1 MRLCAELMQSKGGSM
16 KKGILML
23 MVLLTAMVPAAS
35 QAQSIVISVSQ
46 FVEHPALD
54 AVLKG
59 FQNSLDDKKLSVT
72 YNVHNA
78 QANMSTANQ
87 IGHQIMGEKPR
98 MILAI
103 ATPAA
108 QACAQ
113 ALKKSPHMRKTPMLF
128 TAVTDPISAGLVKDL
143 RNPGANITGVSDML
157 PVGKHLEMV
166 KSFLPSLKRLGFL
179 YNAGEVNSKILVP
192 LFKSEGRKIGVE
204 IVETTVSK
212 SSDVFQAVKSL
223 VGKVD
228 AVFIPTDN
236 TVVSALESAIKVCQ
250 QNKLPLFNADV
261 DSVKRGSIAAMGFD
275 YYQHGYQTGALAQR
289 ILNGADPAVTPVETQ
304 ENLQLH
310 INKQAALKMG
320 VDIPA
325 ALMDRADKIY
335 E

>member
-1 MRLCAELMQSKGGSM
+1 
-16 KKGILML
+16 
-23 MVLLTAMVPAAS
+23 VLVAMTSVMA
-35 QAQSIVISVSQ
+35 QARSYRISVSQ

-59 FQNSLDDKKLSVT
+59 FQDYMAAKKVDVI
-72 YNVHNA
+72 YQVHNA
-78 QANMSTANQ
+78 QANMATANQ
-87 IGHQIMGEKPR
+87 IGHQIMGENPD

-103 ATPAA
+103 ATPTA

-113 ALKKSPHMRKTPMLF
+113 ALKKSPRMQKVPMLF
-128 TAVTDPISAGLVKDL
+128 TAVTDPVSAGLVKDL
-143 RNPGANITGVSDML
+143 QHPGANITGVSDML
-157 PVGKHLEMV
+157 PVDRHLAMV
-166 KSFLPSLKRLGFL
+166 KEFLPGLKHLGFL

-192 LFKSEGRKIGVE
+192 QFQAEAKNMGFE
-204 IVETTVSK
+204 IVEATVSK
-212 SSDVFQAVKSL
+212 SSEVYQASKSL
-223 VGKVD
+223 VGRVD

-236 TVVSALESAIKVCQ
+236 TVVSALESAIKVCE

-289 ILNGADPAVTPVETQ
+289 ILMGADPAVTPVEFQ
-304 ENLQLH
+304 EKLQLH
-310 INKQAALKMG
+310 INSQAAKKMG

-325 ALMDRADKIY
+325 DLLKKADKVY